1 MLVVQVWVVATVSL
15 LALLL
20 LVMGVQ
26 AMLGL
31 LWPGRVA
38 VAPAVVA
45 VDSVPATPVLA
56 AAVPSRP
63 AAVEPVARPM
73 VGSTAA

>member
-1 MLVVQVWVVATVSL
+1 MLVMQVWLVVTVSL

-26 AMLGL
+26 AVWGL

-38 VAPAVVA
+38 VATDAVA
-45 VDSVPATPVLA
+45 VDSVPATPVPA

-73 VGSTAA
+73 VRSVVA

>member
-1 MLVVQVWVVATVSL
+1 MVVQVWVVATVSL

-45 VDSVPATPVLA
+45 VDSVPATSVLA
-56 AAVPSRP
+56 AAAPSRP
-63 AAVEPVARPM
+63 AAVVPVARPM

>member
-15 LALLL
+15 LTLLL

-26 AMLGL
+26 AVWGL
-31 LWPGRVA
+31 LRPGRVA

-45 VDSVPATPVLA
+45 VDSVPAAPVLA
-56 AAVPSRP
+56 AAVTSRP

>member
-26 AMLGL
+26 AVWGL
-31 LWPGRVA
+31 LWPRRGAVA
-38 VAPAVVA
+38 VDAVA

-63 AAVEPVARPM
+63 AAVELVARPM